1 MFDRVKY
8 KKFAKK
14 QLQGRWT
21 IPVLVTLFCS
31 IIVGVLQFPDTINSF
46 ADFTKRI
53 DELGYSFNFT
63 KTVPQLTGPLGTI
76 SQMASFIAIAIAFVL
91 EIAEINLYLKMSIS
105 PEPVSFGT
113 FIEGFALWARG
124 ILASLW
130 AGLWIFLWSL
140 LFIIPGIVKAYAYSM
155 TLYLVAENPELSV
168 TKALKISKEITKGH
182 KMDLFILDLS
192 FIGWEFLCLFTAG
205 IGYLWLVPYI
215 NMTKTNAY
223 HALLKE
229 AVSSGNITVEDLKD

>member
-1 MFDRVKY
+1 
-8 KKFAKK
+8 
-14 QLQGRWT
+14 
-21 IPVLVTLFCS
+21 
-31 IIVGVLQFPDTINSF
+31 
-46 ADFTKRI
+46 
-53 DELGYSFNFT
+53 
-63 KTVPQLTGPLGTI
+63 
-76 SQMASFIAIAIAFVL
+76 
-91 EIAEINLYLKMSIS
+91 
-105 PEPVSFGT
+105 
-113 FIEGFALWARG
+113 
-124 ILASLW
+124 
-130 AGLWIFLWSL
+130 
-140 LFIIPGIVKAYAYSM
+140 M

>member
-1 MFDRVKY
+1 
-8 KKFAKK
+8 
-14 QLQGRWT
+14 
-21 IPVLVTLFCS
+21 
-31 IIVGVLQFPDTINSF
+31 
-46 ADFTKRI
+46 
-53 DELGYSFNFT
+53 
-63 KTVPQLTGPLGTI
+63 
-76 SQMASFIAIAIAFVL
+76 MASFIAIAIAFVL